1 MKLSQTPPIHCHID
15 IKGVFESMKK
25 SHVLPIALLALV
37 SIGAITVEKSI
48 SSRITTR
55 VYEVMPRATNVTA
68 SVPLFDLPGNV
79 VGDSIKSV
87 HIDIGEYQLKE
98 STFKPSLAI
107 DARDISKS
115 KPNLIGNLDVTATI
129 SAATITQLVDFS
141 DAQIV
146 GNTLQVSVGS
156 GGLGTAILV
165 PKYSGNQIYFELQ
178 GVSLFGN
185 EIPADSLPADIKDQI
200 KSKSVRTLKAPQGM
214 SVKSI
219 SLSNEG
225 LALTMHGKNFRPTNL
240 GSTF

>member
-1 MKLSQTPPIHCHID
+1 
-15 IKGVFESMKK
+15 MKK
-25 SHVLPIALLALV
+25 SRVLPIALVAILAT
-37 SIGAITVEKSI
+37 GAITVEKTI
-48 SSRITTR
+48 SSRIATR
-55 VYEVMPRATNVTA
+55 VYEVMPRATDVTA
-68 SVPLFDLPGNV
+68 SVPLFDLPGNI

-87 HIDIGEYQLKE
+87 NINVGEYQLKE
-98 STFKPSLAI
+98 STLKPSLEI
-107 DARDISKS
+107 NARNISKAQ
-115 KPNLIGNLDVTATI
+115 PNLIGALDVTATI
-129 SAATITQLVDFS
+129 SAATITQLADFN

-185 EIPADSLPADIKDQI
+185 EIPADSLPAEIKDQI

-214 SVKSI
+214 RVKSV
-219 SLSNEG
+219 SLSSEG
-225 LALTMHGKNFRPTNL
+225 LALTMYGKNIRPTKI

>member
-1 MKLSQTPPIHCHID
+1 
-15 IKGVFESMKK
+15 MKK
-25 SHVLPIALLALV
+25 SRVLPIALLGLL
-37 SIGAITVEKSI
+37 SIGAITVEKSV

-55 VYEVMPRATNVTA
+55 VYEVMPRATDVTA
-68 SVPLFDLPGNV
+68 SVPLFDLPGNI

-87 HIDIGEYQLKE
+87 HINVGEYQLKD
-98 STFKPSLAI
+98 SSFKPSLAI
-107 DARDISKS
+107 DARDISKAQ
-115 KPNLIGNLDVTATI
+115 PNLIGSLDVTATI
-129 SAATITQLVDFS
+129 SATTITQLTDFS

-178 GVSLFGN
+178 GVSIFGS
-185 EIPADSLPADIKDQI
+185 EVPADSLPAEIKDQI
-200 KSKSVRTLKAPQGM
+200 KSKSVRTLNAPQGM

-219 SLSNEG
+219 SLRSEG
-225 LALTMHGKNFRPTNL
+225 LALTMHGKNFQPSNL

>member
-1 MKLSQTPPIHCHID
+1 
-15 IKGVFESMKK
+15 MKK
-25 SHVLPIALLALV
+25 SRVLPIALLAFV

-55 VYEVMPRATNVTA
+55 VYEVMPRATDVTA
-68 SVPLFDLPGNV
+68 SVPLFDLPGNI
-79 VGDSIKSV
+79 VGDSIQSV

-107 DARDISKS
+107 DARDISKAQ
-115 KPNLIGNLDVTATI
+115 PNLIGSLDVTATI
-129 SAATITQLVDFS
+129 SAATITQLTDFS

-178 GVSLFGN
+178 GVSIFGS
-185 EIPADSLPADIKDQI
+185 EVPADSLPAEIKDQI
-200 KSKSVRTLKAPQGM
+200 KSKSVRTLNAPQGM

-219 SLSNEG
+219 SLSREG

>member
-1 MKLSQTPPIHCHID
+1 
-15 IKGVFESMKK
+15 MKK
-25 SHVLPIALLALV
+25 SRVLPIALLALL

-55 VYEVMPRATNVTA
+55 VYEVMPRATDVTA
-68 SVPLFDLPGNV
+68 SVPLFDLPGNI

-87 HIDIGEYQLKE
+87 HINVSEYQLKE
-98 STFKPSLAI
+98 SSFKPSLAI
-107 DARDISKS
+107 DARDISKAQ
-115 KPNLIGNLDVTATI
+115 PNLIGSLDVTATI
-129 SAATITQLVDFS
+129 SAATITQLTDFS

-178 GVSLFGN
+178 GVSIFGS
-185 EIPADSLPADIKDQI
+185 EVPADSLPAEIKDQI
-200 KSKSVRTLKAPQGM
+200 KSKSVRTLNAPQGM

-219 SLSNEG
+219 SLSSEG
-225 LALTMHGKNFRPTNL
+225 LALTMHGKNFQPSNL

>member
-1 MKLSQTPPIHCHID
+1 MN
-15 IKGVFESMKK
+15 K
-25 SHVLPIALLALV
+25 SRVLPIALLALL

-55 VYEVMPRATNVTA
+55 VYEVMPRAADVTA
-68 SVPLFDLPGNV
+68 SVPLFDLPGNI

-87 HIDIGEYQLKE
+87 HINVGEYQLKE
-98 STFKPSLAI
+98 SSFKPSLAI
-107 DARDISKS
+107 DARDISKAQ
-115 KPNLIGNLDVTATI
+115 PNLIGSLDVTATI
-129 SAATITQLVDFS
+129 SAATITQLTDFS

-178 GVSLFGN
+178 GVSIFGS
-185 EIPADSLPADIKDQI
+185 EVPADSLPAEIKDQI
-200 KSKSVRTLKAPQGM
+200 KSKSVRTLNAPQGM

-219 SLSNEG
+219 SLSSEG
-225 LALTMHGKNFRPTNL
+225 LALTMHGKNFRPSNL

>member
-1 MKLSQTPPIHCHID
+1 
-15 IKGVFESMKK
+15 MKK
-25 SHVLPIALLALV
+25 SRVLPIALLAFV

-55 VYEVMPRATNVTA
+55 VYEVMPRATDVTA
-68 SVPLFDLPGNV
+68 SIPLFDLPGNI

-87 HIDIGEYQLKE
+87 HIDIGEYELKE

-107 DARDISKS
+107 DARDISKAQ
-115 KPNLIGNLDVTATI
+115 PNLIGSLDVTATI
-129 SAATITQLVDFS
+129 PAATITQLTDFS

-178 GVSLFGN
+178 GVSIFGS
-185 EIPADSLPADIKDQI
+185 EVPADSLPADIKDQI

-219 SLSNEG
+219 SLSSKG

>member
-1 MKLSQTPPIHCHID
+1 
-15 IKGVFESMKK
+15 MKK
-25 SHVLPIALLALV
+25 SRVLPIALLAFV

-55 VYEVMPRATNVTA
+55 VYEVMPRATDVTA
-68 SVPLFDLPGNV
+68 SVPLFDLPGNI

-107 DARDISKS
+107 DARDISKAQ
-115 KPNLIGNLDVTATI
+115 PNLIGSLDVTATI
-129 SAATITQLVDFS
+129 SAATITQLTDFS

-178 GVSLFGN
+178 GVSVFGI
-185 EIPADSLPADIKDQI
+185 EVPADSFPAEIRDQI
-200 KSKSVRTLKAPQGM
+200 KSKSVRTSNAPQGM

-219 SLSNEG
+219 SLSSEG

>member
-1 MKLSQTPPIHCHID
+1 
-15 IKGVFESMKK
+15 MKK
-25 SHVLPIALLALV
+25 NRVVPVALV
-37 SIGAITVEKSI
+37 VVIAISAITIEKSI
-48 SSRITTR
+48 SSKIATR
-55 VYEVMPRATNVTA
+55 VYEVMPRATDVTA
-68 SVPLFDLPGNV
+68 SVPLFELPGNI
-79 VGDSIKSV
+79 VGDTIKSV

-107 DARDISKS
+107 DAYDVSKAT
-115 KPNLIGNLDVTATI
+115 PNVIGTLDVTATI
-129 SAATITQLVDFS
+129 PAATIMQLTDFS

-156 GGLGTAILV
+156 GGLGTAVLV

-185 EIPADSLPADIKDQI
+185 EIPADSLPEEIKEQI
-200 KSKSVRTLKAPQGM
+200 KSKSVRTLSPPEGM

-219 SLSNEG
+219 SLSSQG
-225 LALTMHGKNFRPTNL
+225 LALTMQGTNFRPSNL

>member
-1 MKLSQTPPIHCHID
+1 
-15 IKGVFESMKK
+15 MKK
-25 SHVLPIALLALV
+25 SRVLPIALLALL

-55 VYEVMPRATNVTA
+55 VYEVMPRATDVTA
-68 SVPLFDLPGNV
+68 SVPLFDLPGNI

-87 HIDIGEYQLKE
+87 HINVGEYQLKE
-98 STFKPSLAI
+98 SSFKPSLAI
-107 DARDISKS
+107 DARDISKAQ
-115 KPNLIGNLDVTATI
+115 PNLIGSLDVTATI
-129 SAATITQLVDFS
+129 SSATITQLTDFS

-178 GVSLFGN
+178 GVSIFGS
-185 EIPADSLPADIKDQI
+185 EVPADSLPAEIKDQI
-200 KSKSVRTLKAPQGM
+200 KSKSVRTLNAPQGM

-219 SLSNEG
+219 SLSSEG
-225 LALTMHGKNFRPTNL
+225 LALTMHGKNFRPSNL

>member
-1 MKLSQTPPIHCHID
+1 
-15 IKGVFESMKK
+15 MKK
-25 SHVLPIALLALV
+25 SRIIPIALVAVLAT
-37 SIGAITVEKSI
+37 GAITVEKTI

-55 VYEVMPRATNVTA
+55 VYEVMPRATDVTA
-68 SVPLFDLPGNV
+68 SVPLFDLPGNI

-87 HIDIGEYQLKE
+87 NINVGEYQLKE
-98 STFKPSLAI
+98 STLKPSLAI
-107 DARDISKS
+107 HARNISKAQ
-115 KPNLIGNLDVTATI
+115 PNLIGILDVTATI
-129 SAATITQLVDFS
+129 PAATITQLADFN

-156 GGLGTAILV
+156 GGLGTAILI

-185 EIPADSLPADIKDQI
+185 EIPADSLPAEIKDQI

-214 SVKSI
+214 RVKSI
-219 SLSNEG
+219 SLSSEG
-225 LALTMHGKNFRPTNL
+225 LALTMYGKNIRPTKI

>member
-1 MKLSQTPPIHCHID
+1 MN
-15 IKGVFESMKK
+15 K
-25 SHVLPIALLALV
+25 SRVLPIALLALV

-55 VYEVMPRATNVTA
+55 VYEVMPRATDVTA
-68 SVPLFDLPGNV
+68 SVPLFDLPGNI
-79 VGDSIKSV
+79 VGESIKSV
-87 HIDIGEYQLKE
+87 HINVGEYQLKD
-98 STFKPSLAI
+98 SSFKPSLAI
-107 DARDISKS
+107 DARDISKAQ
-115 KPNLIGNLDVTATI
+115 PNLIGSLDVTATI
-129 SAATITQLVDFS
+129 SAATITQLTDFS

-178 GVSLFGN
+178 GVSIFGS
-185 EIPADSLPADIKDQI
+185 EVPADSLPAEIKDQI
-200 KSKSVRTLKAPQGM
+200 KSKSVRTLNAPQGM

-219 SLSNEG
+219 SLSSEG
-225 LALTMHGKNFRPTNL
+225 LALTMHGKNFRPANL